1 GALGPRAACGAE
13 RHRLGLQ
20 VYTRGQVLLLELLLH
35 LFHGGLY
42 LRRRQFG
49 FNVRRAIKAERTLG
63 VPAGTAN
70 PMRAL
75 GTLPE
80 VWLRLL
86 GCLAEGLVMR
96 RPLDRALNL
105 ITRRAGLPQDPA
117 EKASRGMKRAG
128 RHARGRGLKFAHEA
142 VAAPIAEK
150 FKLKTFVGR
159 VVSMVP
165 GELDQGHDGRI
176 SRGT

>member
-1 GALGPRAACGAE
+1 MGRNAATGLRSRQRIAQIFQAPKRKAKGQQLRAGFIPTLRTKLCSRFKFCSALAALVLGPQRFSALRAELRALGPRAACGAE

-105 ITRRAGLPQDPA
+105 I
-117 EKASRGMKRAG
+117 
-128 RHARGRGLKFAHEA
+128 
-142 VAAPIAEK
+142 
-150 FKLKTFVGR
+150 
-159 VVSMVP
+159 
-165 GELDQGHDGRI
+165 
-176 SRGT
+176 